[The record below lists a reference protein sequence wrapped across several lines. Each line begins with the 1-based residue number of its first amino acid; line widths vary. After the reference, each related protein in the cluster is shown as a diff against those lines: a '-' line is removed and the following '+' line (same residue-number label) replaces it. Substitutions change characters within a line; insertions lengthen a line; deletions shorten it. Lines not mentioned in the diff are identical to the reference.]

1 MSETLSESLYPFVKV
16 SSPNDK
22 NYQTLR
28 EQEIL
33 LNSRIRYAV
42 SNCKNSVGIKTNN
55 LANISSEEKSSIE
68 TCLQKNYLDNDS
80 SYFGKR
86 DSIFIDLNSYN

>member
-1 MSETLSESLYPFVKV
+1 MSESLSESLYPFVNV
-16 SSPNDK
+16 TSPNEETYRK
-22 NYQTLR
+22 LR
-28 EQEIL
+28 NQEII

-42 SNCKNSVGIKTNN
+42 ANCKNNLGIKTNN
-55 LANISSEEKSSIE
+55 LGGITLEEKTAIE
-68 TCLQKNYLDNDS
+68 TCLQKNYLEKDN